1 MIEIKNLSL
10 EFDNTNFFEDVN
22 IQFPKNKITVIA
34 GPNGA
39 GKTTL
44 LKIMAGITK
53 PKNANISINT
63 SGIFYLPQKINY
75 PSGITLNEY
84 ISSIFFKQTWKWC
97 LSKEEKNKIDL
108 VLKELEIYTK
118 KNVLIDN
125 LSSGELQKA
134 NIALGLI
141 SGAELLLLDEPTS
154 NMDLINQIKI
164 LDMIK
169 KLTTKNITSII
180 ILHDLN
186 LSSSYGD
193 YFIGINNKQE
203 FICSTK
209 NEFFTCDVLEKI
221 FNIQFKIINN
231 DESIHVQIF
240 N

>member
-10 EFDNTNFFEDVN
+10 KFENTAFFEDVN
-22 IQFPKNKITVIA
+22 ISIPKHKITVIA

-44 LKIMAGITK
+44 LKVIAGVTK
-53 PKNANISINT
+53 PKNVDINIHS

-75 PSGITLNEY
+75 PSRITLREY
-84 ISSIFFKQTWKWC
+84 VSSIFFKQTWKWT
-97 LSKEEKNKIDL
+97 LSKDEKNQIDD
-108 VLKELEIYTK
+108 VLKELEIYDK

-164 LDMIK
+164 LDIIK

-193 YFIGINNKQE
+193 YFIGINNSQE
-203 FICSTK
+203 FVCSNK
-209 NEFFTCDVLEKI
+209 NEFFTSEILEKI
-221 FNIQFKIINN
+221 YNIQFKIINN